1 VSSRTTALLARKS
14 IRARLGRTI
23 AIAIAITVSVSFV
36 VGAFVLAD
44 SLKSVFNELIEE
56 LSSEIDLQ
64 VRSTSETDDPT
75 EAREPIPLEVADSI
89 EEVDGI
95 DVVEPSLT
103 RYAQLLDEEGDAVQA
118 SGGPS
123 LGVSW
128 EGDDGIQGVT
138 IREGRAPSGSDEL
151 ALDKATADRVGF
163 AVGDEVTYLTDTGR
177 FTATVT
183 SLIGL
188 GDTDSFAGA
197 SIVALDLETALEHY
211 GADGKVDTI
220 DISVLEE
227 ADPERVRSD
236 LETVLPDR
244 VEVVTGEE
252 VAEEN
257 TDAVNQFID
266 IFATGLLIFAF
277 ITAAV
282 GAFIINNVFQ
292 ITIGQRLRELAL
304 LRAVGASSSQVV
316 RMLAGEALLL
326 GVVAT
331 VTGLAGGVGVARL
344 LVLVFNSAGA
354 GFPSPQTIISGR
366 TVFWAALV
374 GVGITMASVLLP
386 ALRARR
392 IPPVAAMRPELGYA
406 ALRARRLIL
415 GAVLTIAG
423 GTAFVYGLLVRPG
436 GTITL
441 IALAG
446 GGAFLLFLGVVSLSS
461 TVARPVT
468 KAIGWP
474 IAKLFK
480 VPGTLARDNVARVP
494 RRTSSSAAAL
504 MVGVALVSAASVFAA
519 SLRATFLD
527 TLENAISADY
537 IVTDP
542 NFQGLSPAIA
552 EELAEVD
559 ELQAVTPIRQ
569 ITAVVEDDQKAFGA
583 VDAAAFAEMV
593 DADVRNGSIADLD
606 RGELALHVDPAGDL
620 DVGVG
625 SVIDVTYQNGVEDQ
639 LTVGAVYAD
648 SNFGN
653 WLITLETLEAV
664 TDVAARDL
672 FVIGKLADGVTVD
685 AGNAAVAATME
696 EFPQA
701 DLQTNAE
708 FRRSQEDQ
716 INQLLVIITAL
727 LTLAIVLAV
736 LGISITLALGVFERT
751 REIGLLR
758 AVGMNKRQTR
768 RSVRWEAVI
777 VSVFGA
783 VVGVALGTFLGLILS
798 IAVPDDVI
806 DQIRFDPSTTVIIL
820 IGAVIVGLVAA
831 LYPSYK
837 ASNMDVLEAIA
848 TE

>member
-1 VSSRTTALLARKS
+1 MSARSTALLARKS

-23 AIAIAITVSVSFV
+23 AIAVAITVSVSFV

-44 SLKSVFNELIEE
+44 SLEKVITEMFDELAAE
-56 LSSEIDLQ
+56 LDYQ
-64 VRSTSETDDPT
+64 VRATSETGDAR
-75 EAREPIPLEVADSI
+75 ESREPIPIEIADAVAAV
-89 EEVDGI
+89 EGV
-95 DVVEPSLT
+95 DVVEPTLT
-103 RYAQLLDEEGDAVQA
+103 RYAQLLDADGDAVRPA
-118 SGGPS
+118 GGPT

-128 EGDDGIQGVT
+128 EGDEGIQGVT
-138 IREGRAPSGSDEL
+138 VKEGRPPTGPGEL
-151 ALDKATADRVGF
+151 AIDKATADRIGF
-163 AVGDEVTYLTDTGR
+163 EVDDEVTYLTDVGR
-177 FTATVT
+177 FSGTVT
-183 SLIGL
+183 ALIGL
-188 GDTDSFAGA
+188 GDGDSFAGA
-197 SIVALDLETALEHY
+197 ALVALDLDTALDHF
-211 GADGKVDTI
+211 GAAGKVDTL
-220 DISVLEE
+220 DISIRDD
-227 ADPERVRSD
+227 ADAAGVRSD
-236 LETVLPDR
+236 IEALLPDR
-244 VEVVTGEE
+244 VEVVTGAQVSEE
-252 VAEEN
+252 VS
-257 TDAVNQFID
+257 DAVGEVID
-266 IFATGLLIFAF
+266 LFATGLLIFAF
-277 ITAAV
+277 ITAFV

-304 LRAVGASSSQVV
+304 LRAVGASGRQVR

-326 GVVAT
+326 GVIAT
-331 VTGLAGGVGVARL
+331 LMGIAGGVAVARL
-344 LVLVFNSAGA
+344 LVFVFNSAGA
-354 GFPSPQTIISGR
+354 GFPSPQTIIAGR
-366 TVFWAALV
+366 TVMVAALV
-374 GVGITMASVLLP
+374 GVGITMASVLVP
-386 ALRARR
+386 ARRAAR
-392 IPPVAAMRPELGYA
+392 IPPVAAMHPEVGFA
-406 ALRARRLIL
+406 ALQARRLVG

-423 GTAFVYGLLVRPG
+423 GTAFAYGLLVRPG
-436 GTITL
+436 GAVSL

-446 GGAFLLFLGVVSLSS
+446 GGALLLFLGVASLSS

-468 KAIGWP
+468 HVLGWP

-504 MVGVALVSAASVFAA
+504 MVGVALVSAASIFAS

-542 NFQGLSPAIA
+542 NFQGLSPAVA
-552 EELAEVD
+552 EELADVD

-569 ITAVVEDDQKAFGA
+569 IAAIVDDDQKAFGA

-593 DADVRNGSIADLD
+593 NADVQSGSIADLGE
-606 RGELALHVDPAGDL
+606 GELALHVDPAGDL
-620 DVGVG
+620 DAGVG
-625 SVIDVTYQNGVEDQ
+625 SIIDVTYQNGVEAQ

-653 WLITLETLEAV
+653 WLITLDTLESV

-672 FVIGKLADGVTVD
+672 FVIGKLADGVTVE
-685 AGNAAVAATME
+685 AGNAAVGAAME

-716 INQLLVIITAL
+716 INQLLIIITSL
-727 LTLAIVLAV
+727 LTLAIVLAI

-783 VVGVALGTFLGLILS
+783 LVGIVLGTFLGLILT

-806 DQIRFDPSTTVIIL
+806 DQVAFSGSTIVVIL
-820 IGAVIVGLVAA
+820 VGAVLAGLFAA